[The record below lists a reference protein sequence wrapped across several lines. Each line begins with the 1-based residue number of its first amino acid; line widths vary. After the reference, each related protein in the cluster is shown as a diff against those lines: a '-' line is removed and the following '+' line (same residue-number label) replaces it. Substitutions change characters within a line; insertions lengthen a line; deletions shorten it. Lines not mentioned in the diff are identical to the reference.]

1 MLSAK
6 TLVIAVAVVASV
18 SGVAVAAPFIPQ
30 DANEIVVE
38 LTPPTG
44 PEWDEIGRVRA
55 ELAATPDASAIAA
68 RLAHGYLELFRVE
81 GDPRLIGYA
90 AAALSRWTLD
100 GTAPP
105 AVALEL
111 IAIEQLEH
119 RFDAAVRALDD
130 FLARDAS
137 NAQAWLMRASISLAR
152 GQYPE
157 STNACAR
164 LVLTAGAETAGACL
178 AAVQAVTG
186 RARQAREFLAAAFA
200 RGDYETDAAFESWV
214 RTLAAET
221 AVALDMP
228 SDADAEFR
236 AALSAARRA
245 GGRPTIYLISAYA
258 DFLLDSGRD
267 TDVLAFLVEAPRS
280 DATLLR
286 AATARKRLGLVVDDE
301 IRTLSQHLEL
311 TLSGHEETHGREA
324 AYFLLRVL
332 DAPSDAL
339 ALAARNF
346 AVQREPLDARLV
358 LEAAVAV
365 CDADAALPVLE
376 WMQSNAVEHA
386 ALERL
391 RDSLRDCR

>member
-6 TLVIAVAVVASV
+6 TLVACVAIVGNVFDTA
-18 SGVAVAAPFIPQ
+18 GAAPFVPQ
-30 DANEIVVE
+30 SPNEIVVE

-44 PEWDEIGRVRA
+44 SEWDEIHLLRA
-55 ELAATPDASAIAA
+55 ELAAEPSASAIAA
-68 RLAHGYLELFRVE
+68 RLAHSYLELFRVE

-90 AAALSRWTLD
+90 AAALSQWTLD

-119 RFDAAVRALDD
+119 RFDTAMRALED
-130 FLARDAS
+130 FLARHAS
-137 NAQAWLMRASISLAR
+137 DAQAWLMRASISLAR

-157 STNACAR
+157 STSACTR
-164 LVLTAGAETAGACL
+164 LVFTAGAETAGACL

-186 RARQAREFLAAAFA
+186 QARQAREFLAAAFA
-200 RGDYETDAAFESWV
+200 RGDYAADAAFESWV

-221 AVALDMP
+221 AVALALP
-228 SDADAEFR
+228 SDADVEFR
-236 AALSAARRA
+236 TALSAARRD
-245 GGRPTIYLISAYA
+245 GGRPTLYLVSAYA
-258 DFLLDSGRD
+258 DFLLDSGRNA
-267 TDVLAFLVEAPRS
+267 DVLTFLTDAPPS

-311 TLSGHEETHGREA
+311 TLSGYEQTHAREA

-332 DAPSDAL
+332 DAPTDAL

-346 AVQREPLDARLV
+346 AMQREPLDARLV
-358 LEAAVAV
+358 LEAAVAI
-365 CDADAALPVLE
+365 CDGAAALPVLD
-376 WMQSNAVEHA
+376 WMQINAVEHA
-386 ALERL
+386 TLVRL